1 MPGSDPDAAGGE
13 EAEELPGVFEAVFEA
28 VMRAVDPYM
37 RSTMARKSVS
47 ADALIPDDT
56 RIGDRFAGRTDQ
68 RSMIHVAFRLTRY
81 RLGILPLGRGSVN
94 ALQADFDALRQN
106 VYWRFPRD
114 LSNSLLNARISNRLP
129 GYRLPGR

>member
-1 MPGSDPDAAGGE
+1 MPGGKPDAAEAE
-13 EAEELPGVFEAVFEA
+13 EAEELPGVFEA

-47 ADALIPDDT
+47 ADVLIPDDT

-94 ALQADFDALRQN
+94 ALQGDFDALRQN

-114 LSNSLLNARISNRLP
+114 LCNRLFNARISTRLP
-129 GYRLPGR
+129 G